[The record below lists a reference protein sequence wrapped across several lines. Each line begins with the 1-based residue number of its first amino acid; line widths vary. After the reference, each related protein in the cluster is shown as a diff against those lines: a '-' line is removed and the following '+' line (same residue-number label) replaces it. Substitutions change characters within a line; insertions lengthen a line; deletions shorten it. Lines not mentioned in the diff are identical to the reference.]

1 MRTHLSLPILG
12 AAALTTFTV
21 GALLLQLSRKPD
33 PKPRVEPLDRASADV
48 DFDFVERLRAR
59 GL

>member
-12 AAALTTFTV
+12 AAALTI
-21 GALLLQLSRKPD
+21 GALLLQISRKPD
-33 PKPRVEPLDRASADV
+33 PKPRVELLDRVAADV
-48 DFDFVERLRAR
+48 DPAFLERLRER